1 MDPLH
6 KKKERKKERRK
17 WLVVCVMRTHTHQ
30 THRTAGDDDKAND
43 KRKEEEIDTIY
54 EYKGHIQI

>member
-6 KKKERKKERRK
+6 KKKERKKKENGF
-17 WLVVCVMRTHTHQ
+17 VVCLRTHTHQ